1 MPLPLAV
8 LIDAENIAAA
18 LFAPLQREVMRLG
31 TPIAWQLHGDFFS
44 WPHPAWLAIA
54 ERENID
60 IRHQPQVGKNSADIA
75 MTIAAMDLMREGI
88 VRGICLVSSDSD
100 FAPLARRLRAANL
113 TVHGFG
119 EAKTREGFRR
129 ACSSFHVLAPDEVAA
144 LAPVP
149 SIAAPASADT
159 HLAPAE
165 IRRLREVLTKA
176 SGPDGILDLAIAA
189 ATLREQVPML
199 ADRIVVKGKFTKHL
213 ATNGLVD
220 VQTDG
225 TRRLVRVRQKTL
237 EVVRD

>member
-8 LIDAENIAAA
+8 LIDAENIPAA
-18 LFAPLQREVMRLG
+18 LFGPLQREVTRLG
-31 TPIAWQLHGDFFS
+31 VPIAWQLHGDFFT
-44 WPHPAWLAIA
+44 WPHPGWQAVA
-54 ERENID
+54 ERESVE
-60 IRHQPQVGKNSADIA
+60 IRHQPQAGKNSADIA
-75 MTIAAMDLMREGI
+75 MTIAAMDLMRDGV

-100 FAPLARRLRAANL
+100 FAPLARRIRAANL
-113 TVHGFG
+113 VVHGFG
-119 EAKTREGFRR
+119 ETKTREGFRR
-129 ACSSFHVLAPDEVAA
+129 ACSTFHVLVPDEMAA
-144 LAPVP
+144 LAPLP
-149 SIAAPASADT
+149 SFAAPVSADT
-159 HLAPAE
+159 YLAPAE

-189 ATLREQVPML
+189 ATLRAQVPTL

-225 TRRLVRVRQKTL
+225 TRRLVRVRQKAL

>member
-8 LIDAENIAAA
+8 LIDAENVAAA

-31 TPIAWQLHGDFFS
+31 TPIAWQLHGDFFT
-44 WPHPAWLAIA
+44 WPHPAWQAVA

-75 MTIAAMDLMREGI
+75 MTIAAMDLMREG
-88 VRGICLVSSDSD
+88 VVHGICLVSSDSD

-129 ACSSFHVLAPDEVAA
+129 ACSTFHVLAPDVVALPPAVPVVAETA
-144 LAPVP
+144 LAP
-149 SIAAPASADT
+149 SD
-159 HLAPAE
+159 
-165 IRRLREVLTKA
+165 IRRLREVLLKA
-176 SGPDGILDLAIAA
+176 CGPGGRLDPAVAGVVLRQQEPALA
-189 ATLREQVPML
+189 E
-199 ADRIVVKGKFTKHL
+199 RITGKGKFVKHL
-213 ATNGLVD
+213 TTSGVAQLKVEGA
-220 VQTDG
+220 
-225 TRRLVRVRQKTL
+225 RQFLSIRTKAL